1 MTVLKKGRSRQPR
14 YRIGTEVEANRLAP
28 LMKVFESL
36 FSAFGPQQ
44 WWPVKG
50 SHQALPGAAAGRG
63 GIGGATAPHGPPQ
76 VIEGRYEGGPRDNNS
91 SFEVMVGAILAQNT
105 AWTNVEKALENLRSA
120 GCLNPEALRR
130 VSMKRLALLLKPSGY
145 FNIKAR
151 RLKSFIQFLY
161 RQFGGDVRRM
171 LKEDHALLR
180 QKLLSVKGIG
190 PETADS
196 ILLYAGGFPWFVVDA
211 YTRRI
216 FSRHGLV
223 AERVSYQALQDFF
236 MKGLPRDTKLY
247 NEYHAL
253 IVKLG
258 KETCRSKPLCEQ
270 CPLLAVLGEP
280 VFMA

>member
-1 MTVLKKGRSRQPR
+1 MVVSKSRRVHWPKHQINKSFGDKTDRQALLLKV
-14 YRIGTEVEANRLAP
+14 Y
-28 LMKVFESL
+28 ESL
-36 FSAFGPQQ
+36 YSTFGPQQ

-50 SHQALPGAAAGRG
+50 
-63 GIGGATAPHGPPQ
+63 
-76 VIEGRYEGGPRDNNS
+76 RYEGGPVDSNS
-91 SFEVMVGAILAQNT
+91 AFEVMVGAILTQNT
-105 AWTNVEKALENLRSA
+105 AWRNVEKALENLRSA
-120 GCLNPEALRR
+120 GCLTPEGLYRI
-130 VSMKRLALLLKPSGY
+130 SIKRLALLLKPSGY

-151 RLKSFIQFLY
+151 RLKSFIHFLY
-161 RQFGGDVRRM
+161 HQFGGDVQRM
-171 LKEDHALLR
+171 LREESTRLR

-216 FSRHGLV
+216 FSRHRLV
-223 AERVSYQALQDFF
+223 EAGASYQDLQDFF
-236 MKGLPRDTKLY
+236 MRDLPRDAKQY

-253 IVKLG
+253 MVKLG
-258 KETCRSKPLCEQ
+258 KENCRREPLCEQ

>member
-1 MTVLKKGRSRQPR
+1 MTLRGEIDRRALLLK
-14 YRIGTEVEANRLAP
+14 I
-28 LMKVFESL
+28 FESL
-36 FSAFGPQQ
+36 YSAFGPQQ
-44 WWPVKG
+44 WWPV
-50 SHQALPGAAAGRG
+50 Q
-63 GIGGATAPHGPPQ
+63 
-76 VIEGRYEGGPRDNNS
+76 GRYEGGPQDNNS
-91 SFEVMVGAILAQNT
+91 AFEVMVGAILTQNT
-105 AWTNVEKALENLRSA
+105 AWKNVEKALENLRSA
-120 GCLNPEALRR
+120 RCLTPETLRK
-130 VSMKRLALLLKPSGY
+130 VSTKRLASLLKPSGY

-161 RQFGGDVRRM
+161 RQFGGSVRRM
-171 LKEDHALLR
+171 LKEEPALLR

-196 ILLYAGGFPWFVVDA
+196 ILLYAGGFPWFVVDT

-223 AERVSYQALQDFF
+223 ADSVSYQDLQDFF
-236 MKGLPRDTKLY
+236 MSDLPRDTKQY

-258 KETCRSKPLCEQ
+258 KETCRREPLCEQ
-270 CPLLAVLGEP
+270 CPLLGVLGEP